1 MMGLYPPS
9 APHPARPQFLR
20 HRCSAVRGPL
30 ERAAAADAVQHLV
43 DLVRREVHL
52 VLRVLEGCP
61 DAGIDQHAQ
70 VRLVY
75 LDYGNAGACQQ
86 FDFLAQ
92 DRHQSV
98 DERVAGRVGGGGQLR
113 VPQPHSQ

>member
-1 MMGLYPPS
+1 MMGPYPPS

-20 HRCSAVRGPL
+20 HRCSAVRGPS
-30 ERAAAADAVQHLV
+30 DAVQHLV
-43 DLVRREVHL
+43 DLGRREVHL
-52 VLRVLEGCP
+52 VLRVFEGCP
-61 DAGIDQHAQ
+61 NAGIDQHAQ

-92 DRHQSV
+92 DRHQRV
-98 DERVAGRVGGGGQLR
+98 DE
-113 VPQPHSQ
+113 